1 MKKYYAKSNGET
13 IQEHTDKL
21 LSNFGILKKI
31 YPNVNVKWDLLK
43 IACIYHDLGKINAKF
58 QSKIKK
64 IMGEVLEEKHLNKN
78 EVPHAFLS
86 VAMMDFDELEK
97 KFESHEIQAL
107 VAAIAHHHEREYNL
121 RNSDLKNL
129 YIEEIEN
136 LKNEIDYF
144 KYEKLNF
151 ILNTEIPSKAYW
163 KGDKPNSDNSPD
175 VFSDYLMI
183 KGLLNR
189 LDYAASADEYVE
201 IENDFLEN
209 HLEEMLEKL
218 KEKKPRAK
226 WNELQRYMIENRDS
240 NLVVVAQTGMGK
252 TEAGLL
258 WIGNNKGFFTL
269 PLKTAINAIFER
281 VSKDIGG
288 DIDRKIGLLHSE
300 TYREYMEL
308 NSDIN
313 NVLDIDSYYTK
324 TKQLSMPLTI
334 CTLDQIFDF
343 VYRYRGF
350 ELKPTTLSYSKII
363 IDEIQMYTPNLL
375 AYIVYGL
382 EYITKLGG
390 KFAIVTATMSPF
402 FIDILR
408 DRGIEFKYPKP
419 FLNSRIRHSLNVIH
433 EKINAN
439 FIINQF
445 NNNRVLVICNTIKEA
460 QRIYTELKESNLDST
475 LFHSSFIKKDRKVKE
490 NAILKMGEPNE
501 DSKEE
506 KRGIWVCTQVVEASL
521 DIDFDI
527 LITELSDLN
536 SLFQRMGRCYR
547 DRDFTQEGYNCF
559 LFDGG
564 DKRCS
569 GVGAFIDS
577 EIFKFSKEALKNDFQ
592 NGPID
597 ERQKIELIRKVYT
610 TSKIKGTTY
619 YSKIIESIQYLDGT
633 YDYELSKQ
641 DVAVRFRDIKNFTI
655 IPKIIFEDK
664 TNNEVI
670 MNLINIL
677 RTKQTRKMTE
687 DEIKDLRRKKIK
699 ARNELLEYT
708 MQAPIFMIKDYD
720 VAKEVLEINSYELI
734 YVVEI
739 PYDSCM
745 GLQTQGLKKLK
756 EGKLGLG
763 ERMS

>member
-1 MKKYYAKSNGET
+1 MKNFYAKSNFET

-21 LSNFGILKKI
+21 LSNLQIIKKL
-31 YPNVNVKWDLLK
+31 YPDINVNWDLLE
-43 IACIYHDLGKINAKF
+43 ISCIYHDIGKINKKF
-58 QSKIKK
+58 QDKVTGIERH
-64 IMGEVLEEKHLNKN
+64 ID

-86 VAMMDFDELEK
+86 IALLNTKELK
-97 KFESHEIQAL
+97 KFFTADEISAL
-107 VAAIAHHHEREYNL
+107 ISAIAYHHERNFPDEELYN
-121 RNSDLKNL
+121 K
-129 YIEEIEN
+129 EIEN
-136 LKNEIDYF
+136 IKEAINEF
-144 KYEKLNF
+144 SYEKIKF
-151 ILNTEIPSKAYW
+151 EINPKRPSAKYFM
-163 KGDKPNSDNSPD
+163 KCKPTSESSKEIFQN
-175 VFSDYLMI
+175 YLMV

-189 LDYAASADEYVE
+189 LDYAASAYEPVE

-269 PLKTAINAIFER
+269 PLKTAINAIFKR
-281 VSKDIGG
+281 VSEGMGG
-288 DIDRKIGLLHSE
+288 NIDKKIGLLHSE
-300 TYREYMEL
+300 TYREYMEF

-350 ELKPTTLSYSKII
+350 ELKPATLSYSKII

-390 KFAIVTATMSPF
+390 KFAIVTATMPPF

-408 DRGIEFKYPKP
+408 GRGIEFKHPKP

-439 FIINQF
+439 FIKNQF

-460 QRIYTELKESNLDST
+460 QRIHTKLKELNLDST

-490 NAILKMGEPNE
+490 NAILKIGESNE
-501 DSKEE
+501 DSKEG
-506 KRGIWVCTQVVEASL
+506 KSGIWVCTQVVEASL

-559 LFDGG
+559 VFDGG

-569 GVGAFIDS
+569 GVGAFIDG

-592 NGPID
+592 NGRID
-597 ERQKIELIRKVYT
+597 EKQKIELIKKVYT
-610 TSKIKGTTY
+610 TSKIKGTAY

-655 IPKIIFEDK
+655 IPKIIFENK
-664 TNNEVI
+664 VNKEVI
-670 MNLINIL
+670 MNLIDIL

-687 DEIKDLRRKKIK
+687 DEIKGLKRKKIK
-699 ARNELLEYT
+699 ARNELLEFT

-720 VAKEVLEINSYELI
+720 VAKEVQEINSYELI

-739 PYDSCM
+739 PYDSYM
-745 GLQTQGLKKLK
+745 GLQTQGIKKLK
-756 EGKLGLG
+756 EVKLDLG